1 MKRTLDEPSILG
13 NIMVDIPDIG
23 HNVRIEVD
31 GHNGKTT
38 HEGVI
43 LHPAAPN
50 HITIKLANGY
60 NASYNLEEVIAIE
73 ILGVLGDDS
82 KVNYSKLE
90 FNEDLPR
97 IRIIHTGGT
106 IASKVDYKT
115 GAVVAKF
122 EPEELVSTIP
132 ELAQIANIDAVKI
145 GNMFSDDI
153 RSQHWNKMI
162 DATKQAFDEG
172 CDGVVITHGTDT
184 LHITSAAMCFA
195 WSGEGKAPPG
205 IIALVGSQRSS
216 DRGSSDASENLI
228 SAIHWAAHGPK
239 PKAIRGD
246 SAVVV
251 MHTSSHDGTCSILPG
266 TGVRKLHTTRR
277 DAFRNVNSQPLAY
290 VNIDGGKPSIVMD
303 TTYQSELEQT
313 ELLVSDS
320 PRKYSQDVR
329 IAQFIAG
336 PYLHEQEIESIVSN
350 GVQAIIIHGTGL
362 GHLPIDDPGK
372 DAPENTKV
380 WRALTRCVNRN
391 IPVVITSQC
400 LHGPIDMNVYSKG
413 RKQQEMG
420 LLGHGSV
427 TSPDSTVVKV
437 HYALSNDKDVATL
450 LVKNLCGENLNVLR
464 E

>member
-13 NIMVDIPDIG
+13 DSMVDIPDIG
-23 HNVRIEVD
+23 HRVQIEVD

-43 LHPAAPN
+43 LHPAAKG

-60 NASYNLEEVIAIE
+60 NASYAIDEVIAVKTLSGIAEAQSIE
-73 ILGVLGDDS
+73 VG
-82 KVNYSKLE
+82 KLQFKE
-90 FNEDLPR
+90 GLPR
-97 IRIIHTGGT
+97 VRIIHTGGT

-122 EPEELVSTIP
+122 EPEELVSEIP
-132 ELAQIANIDAVKI
+132 ELAQIANIDAVKL

-153 RSQHWNKMI
+153 RPQHWNKLV
-162 DATKQAFDEG
+162 DATQQAFDSG

-195 WSGEGKAPPG
+195 WSGEGTAPPG
-205 IIALVGSQRSS
+205 RIALVGSQRSS

-228 SAIHWAAHGPK
+228 SAVLWAANGPQ
-239 PKAIRGD
+239 PGAIRGD
-246 SAVVV
+246 AAVVV
-251 MHTSSHDGTCSILPG
+251 MHSSSHDGTCSIQPG
-266 TGVRKLHTTRR
+266 TGVRKLHSTRR

-290 VNIDGGKPSIVMD
+290 ISFEANQPKIILDS
-303 TTYQSELEQT
+303 TYQTDLAQT
-313 ELLVSDS
+313 NFEITNK
-320 PRKYSQDVR
+320 PRKYSESVR

-336 PYLHEQEIESIVSN
+336 PYLHEEEIEAIVAN
-350 GVQAIIIHGTGL
+350 GVQAIVIHGTGL
-362 GHLPIDDPGK
+362 GHLPIDDPGD
-372 DAPENTKV
+372 DAPENIKV
-380 WRALTRCVNRN
+380 WRALTRCVNRS
-391 IPVVITSQC
+391 IPVVVTSQC
-400 LHGPIDMNVYSKG
+400 INGPIDMNVYSKG

-427 TSPDSTVVKV
+427 TSPDSTVVKI
-437 HYALSNDKDVATL
+437 HYALSNNKDVAKVL
-450 LVKNLCGENLNVLR
+450 GMNLCGENINTLR

>member
-1 MKRTLDEPSILG
+1 VKRTLDEPSILG

-23 HNVRIEVD
+23 QKVQIEVD

-50 HITIKLANGY
+50 HVTLKLVNGY
-60 NASYNLEEVIAIE
+60 NASYTIDEIVSIQVVGEIEEESVE
-73 ILGVLGDDS
+73 KFSELD
-82 KVNYSKLE
+82 
-90 FNEDLPR
+90 FNDQLPR
-97 IRIIHTGGT
+97 VRIIHTGGT

-122 EPEELVSTIP
+122 EPKELVNTIP
-132 ELAQIANIDAVKI
+132 ELAQIANIDAVKL

-153 RSQHWNKMI
+153 RCQHWNKMI
-162 DATKQAFDEG
+162 DATKQAFDDG
-172 CDGVVITHGTDT
+172 CSGVVITHGTDT

-195 WSGEGKAPPG
+195 WSGEGQAPPG
-205 IIALVGSQRSS
+205 RIALVGSQRSS

-228 SAIHWAAHGPK
+228 SAVYWAANGPN
-239 PKAIRGD
+239 PGAIRGD
-246 SAVVV
+246 TAVVV
-251 MHTSSHDGTCSILPG
+251 MHTSSHDGTCSIQPG
-266 TGVRKLHTTRR
+266 TGVRKLHSTRR

-290 VNIDGGKPSIVMD
+290 VNIVGGKPSIVMD
-303 TTYQSELEQT
+303 SVYQNELEKSNAEVT
-313 ELLVSDS
+313 KS
-320 PRKYSQDVR
+320 PKKYSESVR

-336 PYLHEQEIESIVSN
+336 PYLHEEEIEAIVAN
-350 GVQAIIIHGTGL
+350 GPQAIVIHGTGL

-380 WRALTRCVNRN
+380 WRALTRCINRN
-391 IPVVITSQC
+391 IPVVVTSQC

-413 RKQQEMG
+413 RKQQQMG

-427 TSPDSTVVKV
+427 TSPDSTIVKI
-437 HYALSNDKDVATL
+437 HYALSNDKNVEDILA
-450 LVKNLCGENLNVLR
+450 KNLCGENHNVLR